1 MKELY
6 EIWNDLRCSC
16 ETYLSFKDWCIQH
29 QDQSN
34 IDEYDNTENNQDFF
48 EENINFKELE
58 LIH

>member
-34 IDEYDNTENNQDFF
+34 IDEYGNTENNQDLF
-48 EENINFKELE
+48 EENINFNKL
-58 LIH
+58 